1 MGSFYGEFYS
11 LFNLLGFTMQILVV
25 SRVMRLLG
33 VGGAL
38 FVHPVAALVGYLG
51 MAGMPNLGFVRNL
64 KVLDNSL
71 DYSLNNTAMQALW
84 LPTSREAKYK
94 AKQAVDSFFY
104 RAGDVLAAVV
114 VWAGQRLAFSVPDFA
129 AINAGISLV
138 WISVAFGLRREN
150 KRRVGG

>member
-1 MGSFYGEFYS
+1 M
-11 LFNLLGFTMQILVV
+11 
-25 SRVMRLLG
+25 
-33 VGGAL
+33 
-38 FVHPVAALVGYLG
+38 
-51 MAGMPNLGFVRNL
+51 
-64 KVLDNSL
+64 
-71 DYSLNNTAMQALW
+71 
-84 LPTSREAKYK
+84 
-94 AKQAVDSFFY
+94 DSFFY